1 MNKEKSKQIK
11 LARRKGRVRMKISGT
26 ALKPRLR
33 VSRSI
38 KGMYLQLIDDQAG
51 VTLASASN
59 LEIKSKGKK
68 KDISY
73 EIGKLI
79 AEKASAKKIEIVVFD
94 RGGYKYH
101 GRVEAAA
108 KGARD
113 GGLKF

>member
-1 MNKEKSKQIK
+1 MNKEKSKQLK
-11 LARRKGRVRMKISGT
+11 FARRHGRVRMKIFGT
-26 ALKPRLR
+26 ASRPRLS
-33 VSRSI
+33 VFRSI
-38 KGMYLQLIDDQAG
+38 KGMYLQIIDDENSK
-51 VTLASASN
+51 TLASASN

-68 KDISY
+68 TDISY

-79 AEKASAKKIEIVVFD
+79 AQKAQAKNIEEIVFD